1 MVAQYV
7 DTTYFGR
14 IVCKD
19 IVVGVV
25 TVIVTLL
32 SLTIAFAINRFDF
45 KGKGMLR
52 GLSLAISITVMSTFV
67 ASNVSAQNVSVT
79 DYEVPVSAADRLF
92 VDFSMNHAATGS
104 DTTASNGNIGGIYK
118 RFYDSLPFGYSI
130 DILGSGLVDRN
141 IEKDAYE
148 SKYQMD
154 AVARVK
160 KYLIQNNESLKDL
173 FGSVRAS
180 SNARGEYDRP
190 ESALT
195 VGVGY
200 GRFIEATALAKAVRI
215 EEFLIDEGELR
226 DHLPKEAILE
236 LSKII
241 NRENEYQDRYGEAY
255 EKEWYHDMEAIMRES
270 SLLKEN
276 TLGAIG
282 ILRIEEVL
290 EREDIADRFYG
301 WDVTLGSKFDITT
314 PYTDQD
320 SPPANLD
327 VSASYARPIT
337 WRWQVSERVSINTPF
352 DGLGKAFS
360 SSLSSDISYELSNR
374 VDLRLRHLLRLEKP
388 EAQDAET
395 GNSFALSFVYYIE
408 NNLNLVVT
416 EQINKGAE
424 DDLATNFTVVL
435 NYRVF

>member
-1 MVAQYV
+1 
-7 DTTYFGR
+7 
-14 IVCKD
+14 
-19 IVVGVV
+19 
-25 TVIVTLL
+25 
-32 SLTIAFAINRFDF
+32 
-45 KGKGMLR
+45 
-52 GLSLAISITVMSTFV
+52 MSTFV
-67 ASNVSAQNVSVT
+67 ASNVSAQNASVT

-130 DILGSGLVDRN
+130 DIIGSGLVDRN

-148 SKYQMD
+148 SKYQVD
-154 AVARVK
+154 AVTRVK
-160 KYLIQNNESLKDL
+160 KYLMQNNESLKDL

-180 SNARGEYDRP
+180 SNVRGEYDRP

-200 GRFIEATALAKAVRI
+200 GRFIEATSLAKAVRI
-215 EEFLIDEGELR
+215 EEFLIGEGELR

-255 EKEWYHDMEAIMRES
+255 EKEWYHDMEAIMQES

-301 WDVTLGSKFDITT
+301 WDVTVGSKFDITT

-320 SPPANLD
+320 SPPVNLD
-327 VSASYARPIT
+327 VSASYARPIS

-388 EAQDAET
+388 EAQDAEA

-408 NNLNLVVT
+408 NYLNLVVT
-416 EQINKGAE
+416 EQIDKGPE